1 MSLKVFA
8 CIDASPYAEAVCDGA
23 IWAAK
28 ALTAPLGLVH
38 VIDRAQHT
46 QTPDLSGSIGLGSQ
60 EVLLQQLAELDEQ
73 HSKLALQRGHHILD
87 AAHARATAAAV
98 AEISE
103 VMRHGPLLESLK
115 ALQDDTRLLVLGKRG
130 LSSTD
135 AHGQLGMHIEMIIR
149 SMQKPILLTQQRF
162 SAPKRVMLAYDGSA
176 TAQKSLEMLA
186 ASPLCRG
193 LPVHLVMAAV
203 PSEQAEKQLAEA
215 ASVLTLAGFDT
226 RTAIVTGEPDEAL
239 HQYQQEQVID
249 LLVMGAYGH
258 SRIRQFILGS
268 TTTAMLSKA
277 RCAMLVLR

>member
-87 AAHARATAAAV
+87 AAHARAAAAAV

-115 ALQDDTRLLVLGKRG
+115 ALQEETRLLVLGKRG

-162 SAPKRVMLAYDGSA
+162 SAPKRSASSDGWADLLQRSVEVCHDGRPPGDGWKTCDEIA
-176 TAQKSLEMLA
+176 REIGRSTDHVRKLVRAWLA
-186 ASPLCRG
+186 AGQLEKATGRAASG
-193 LPVHLVMAAV
+193 LPIAFYRPKRDV
-203 PSEQAEKQLAEA
+203 
-215 ASVLTLAGFDT
+215 
-226 RTAIVTGEPDEAL
+226 
-239 HQYQQEQVID
+239 
-249 LLVMGAYGH
+249 
-258 SRIRQFILGS
+258 
-268 TTTAMLSKA
+268 
-277 RCAMLVLR
+277 

>member
-8 CIDASPYAEAVCDGA
+8 GIDASPYAEAVCDGA

-87 AAHARATAAAV
+87 AAHARAAAAV

-115 ALQDDTRLLVLGKRG
+115 ALQEETRLLVLGKRG

-162 SAPKRVMLAYDGSA
+162 HAPKRVMLAYDGSA

-239 HQYQQEQVID
+239 HQYQQEQDID

-277 RCAMLVLR
+277 RCSMLVLR

>member
-1 MSLKVFA
+1 MTKNVFA

-23 IWAAK
+23 IWAAQQ
-28 ALTAPLGLVH
+28 LTAPLGLVH

-73 HSKLALQRGHHILD
+73 HSKLSLQRGHHILS
-87 AAHARATAAAV
+87 AAHTRAATAGV
-98 AEISE
+98 AEITE
-103 VMRHGPLLESLK
+103 LMRHGGLLESLK

-162 SAPKRVMLAYDGSA
+162 HAPKRVMLAYDGSA

-186 ASPLCRG
+186 ASPLCRD
-193 LPVHLVMAAV
+193 LPLHVVMAGPRTDAT
-203 PSEQAEKQLAEA
+203 EKQLTDA
-215 ASVLTLAGFDT
+215 ASVLTLAGFAT
-226 RTAIVTGEPDEAL
+226 RTAIVAGEPDEAL
-239 HQYQQEQVID
+239 QQYQQEQVID

-277 RCAMLVLR
+277 RCSMLVLR